1 MKSRQKVTYTIYGV
15 IFGLIVFVI
24 LAGVPMSTDRNI
36 TLNETIDDFSDRWK
50 LESGE
55 TVNANDLDI
64 SDYGGRIVIEK
75 KLSHSITDK
84 DELCF
89 KSKNTNI
96 KVFIGGRQRYKFE
109 SKPNLTGM
117 GYGIAYHEVGIS
129 KNDVDKLIR
138 IEIEPV
144 HEGQKS
150 GRLYDISLCSASDFF
165 QMIIRSELISCGL
178 SILNIFLGVTF
189 IVAYIGAYKKSD
201 FPFDILAVGIS
212 VSLSGIWLLIDSN
225 ILQLTTGYL
234 YVCRDIRLILPFM
247 LAYPGICSFHSQ
259 TEKKRPIYRHLA
271 FFISLISAT
280 GIVNLRYLA
289 GIDMLDS
296 FSKFIMA
303 YAIAAMAVL
312 VVMSVENT
320 IYCRRTGK
328 KDGMKY
334 LYAGG
339 IIFIVCAIPDL
350 IQYMSS
356 GGIGNNSGV
365 FIRLGSAIY
374 ALIMLG
380 VFIGWW
386 MKDNA
391 AIERDRFI
399 NRTLQ
404 YALSSESPDANIRSI
419 LAFLGKELDAKR
431 LCIFED
437 QRNGK
442 YRGTYEWY
450 GEGEEPSGIEMMY
463 LSSEDISG
471 KIYEEFNKN
480 DHRLIVRNPE
490 RYKNTIPGF
499 YNLLMTHNLNNLI
512 IGPLEVGGKLFG
524 VCSVIGAPQKKL
536 ESVAEIIN
544 LISYFLS
551 QLILQRENQ
560 SRVMNYTYKDVISG
574 CGNFTSYKKYLEH
587 DLDTSMAFGCVRC
600 DLSKLDEVN
609 VKEGYEVGDQMVV
622 VAAKA
627 LMEVYGESKVFRIG
641 GTQFIAFD
649 DETEESFF
657 ENDVSRVKKLFE
669 ENAIEANLSSVYC
682 LYGTKDINI
691 VLGRLEDLMREQKQE
706 RGYGHTDNR

>member
-15 IFGLIVFVI
+15 IFGLIVFAV
-24 LAGVPMSTDRNI
+24 LAGVPISTDRNI
-36 TLNETIDDFSDRWK
+36 TLNETIDAYSDRWK

-75 KLSHSITDK
+75 KLSYSITDK

-89 KSKNTNI
+89 KSQNTNI

-144 HEGQKS
+144 HEGQKR
-150 GRLYDISLCSASDFF
+150 GRLYDISLCSASDFI
-165 QMIIRSELISCGL
+165 QMIIRSKLVSCGL

-212 VSLSGIWLLIDSN
+212 ASLSGIWFLIDTN

-280 GIVNLRYLA
+280 GIVNLRYLFR
-289 GIDMLDS
+289 IDMLDS

-312 VVMSVENT
+312 VVMSVENAL
-320 IYCRRTGK
+320 YCRRTGK

-334 LYAGG
+334 LYVGG
-339 IIFIVCAIPDL
+339 VIFIVCAIPDL

-356 GGIGNNSGV
+356 GGIWDNSGV
-365 FIRLGSAIY
+365 FIRLGSVIY

-419 LAFLGKELDAKR
+419 LAFLGKELGAKR

-442 YRGTYEWY
+442 YRGTYEWCR
-450 GEGEEPSGIEMMY
+450 EGEEPFGIDMMY
-463 LSSEDISG
+463 LSSEAISG

-480 DHRLIVRNPE
+480 DHRLIVRDSE

-499 YNLLMTHNLNNLI
+499 YNLLKTHNLNNLI

-560 SRVMNYTYKDVISG
+560 SRVMNYTYKDVLSG

-587 DLDTSMAFGCVRC
+587 DLDTSKAFGCVRC
-600 DLSKLDEVN
+600 DLSHLYEVN
-609 VKEGYEVGDQMVV
+609 IKEGYEVGDQMVV
-622 VAAKA
+622 IAAKG
-627 LMEVYGESKVFRIG
+627 LMEVFGESKVFRIG
-641 GTQFIAFD
+641 GTQFIVFD

-657 ENDVSRVKKLFE
+657 ENDVMRVKKLLK
-669 ENAIEANLSSVYC
+669 ENAIDAKLSSVYC

-691 VLGRLEDLMREQKQE
+691 VLDRLDDLMREKTQE
-706 RGYGHTDNR
+706 E